1 MRKRRNRKS
10 NHIKLL
16 IVLTILVF
24 SMPVFYSS
32 ARFVYRKVYEHYV
45 SSSDFSFKSDKLNEK
60 HSEFQATNNWSG
72 TETYRVTVDM
82 TSKKNDKA
90 LTYSDV
96 TYTIT
101 KTCSTNIVCSLSKT
115 TGTIP
120 GSWNNGSNLDS
131 FTVIVDPA
139 PNHTFVSGEE
149 AWVDITAESTSP
161 YRKIISGKIKIVVG
175 SSKLTYEI
183 VDSVDSPY
191 LTLNITNASIAAIPV
206 TLAYDPTDILL
217 DMTNDFAINSSSE
230 VTQQIQGNAYIN
242 SITSSVPANYNISI
256 KFYKEDIS
264 QNYTFLERRLGHTS
278 YIGNISKWGELMKTN
293 LMERNVKQ
301 TREFIKAF
309 TKAFFAELYNEEISN
324 FFINRYI
331 QSRIYNEVES
341 DQRYFYKRISKSL
354 DAEIHTIKKEI
365 KHVDDKL
372 LKNIVNMYE
381 FIYYIDGLR
390 KISDL
395 RTFTREICATRRSKF
410 EYSPIKGLDA
420 RLYKLIKN
428 YLDQKAALLKEVESD
443 DFTLNIQKYILVDNT
458 YRVDLD
464 YNFKVPYIYSK
475 QIVEEVYNEGIVK
488 EDKLI
493 IEYLQL
499 VAVCIDDINKG
510 NFEKKYIVD
519 FAITIFQKKN
529 KMRQTFKIIEDEAIQ
544 DKIYLRLKYKE
555 LMDNKERIYELIK
568 EGYKFVV
575 VIDNEFKPTLTEFKK
590 LDMFEYII
598 VPTTHEK
605 CDVIRELERRINNE
619 LIFE

>member
-1 MRKRRNRKS
+1 MRKRRNKKS

-16 IVLTILVF
+16 ILLIIVVF
-24 SMPVFYSS
+24 FMPTFYSS

-45 SSSDFSFKSDKLNEK
+45 SSSDFSFKSDKLNEE

-101 KTCSTNIVCSLSKT
+101 KTCSTNIVCTLSKT

-161 YRKIISGKIKIVVG
+161 YRKIISGKIKIVIG

-264 QNYTFLERRLGHTS
+264 QNYTFLERRFGHAS
-278 YIGNISKWGELMKTN
+278 HIGDIPKW
-293 LMERNVKQ
+293 R
-301 TREFIKAF
+301 
-309 TKAFFAELYNEEISN
+309 
-324 FFINRYI
+324 
-331 QSRIYNEVES
+331 
-341 DQRYFYKRISKSL
+341 
-354 DAEIHTIKKEI
+354 
-365 KHVDDKL
+365 
-372 LKNIVNMYE
+372 
-381 FIYYIDGLR
+381 
-390 KISDL
+390 
-395 RTFTREICATRRSKF
+395 
-410 EYSPIKGLDA
+410 
-420 RLYKLIKN
+420 
-428 YLDQKAALLKEVESD
+428 
-443 DFTLNIQKYILVDNT
+443 
-458 YRVDLD
+458 
-464 YNFKVPYIYSK
+464 
-475 QIVEEVYNEGIVK
+475 
-488 EDKLI
+488 
-493 IEYLQL
+493 
-499 VAVCIDDINKG
+499 
-510 NFEKKYIVD
+510 
-519 FAITIFQKKN
+519 
-529 KMRQTFKIIEDEAIQ
+529 
-544 DKIYLRLKYKE
+544 
-555 LMDNKERIYELIK
+555 
-568 EGYKFVV
+568 
-575 VIDNEFKPTLTEFKK
+575 
-590 LDMFEYII
+590 
-598 VPTTHEK
+598 
-605 CDVIRELERRINNE
+605 
-619 LIFE
+619 